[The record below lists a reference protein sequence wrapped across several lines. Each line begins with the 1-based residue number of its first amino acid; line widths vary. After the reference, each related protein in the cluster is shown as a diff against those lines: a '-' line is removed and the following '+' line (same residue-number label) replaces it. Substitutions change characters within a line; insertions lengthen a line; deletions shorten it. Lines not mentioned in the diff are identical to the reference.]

1 MSMDH
6 DLAALKA
13 GFAHTTPAL
22 YEARIE
28 ELRTGFALGAAIDVG
43 DAAELRDALRSN
55 GKYPPEING
64 DDSRELPV
72 PATYV
77 VGQNR
82 RVAAAGLDVDYRSR
96 PAPETISAVPRSH
109 AQA

>member
-13 GFAHTTPAL
+13 EFARTAPAF
-22 YEARIE
+22 YEARIGK
-28 ELRTGFALGAAIDVG
+28 LRAGFTLGAAIGAGDVG
-43 DAAELRDALRSN
+43 DLRNALPSN
-55 GKYPPEING
+55 GKYLPEING

-82 RVAAAGLDVDYRSR
+82 RVAAVGLDVDYRSR
-96 PAPETISAVPRSH
+96 PAPETISAARRAH
-109 AQA
+109 ARA